1 MPAAEST
8 DLAEKIFR
16 ELLTAA
22 IARGRQPHHT
32 AALGPTTW
40 LAIDVLARE
49 HPEASPDHI
58 VAAHDATTGVLSGAR
73 SAALRRHTRTTRAG

>member
-22 IARGRQPHHT
+22 IARGRRPHHT

-49 HPEASPDHI
+49 HP
-58 VAAHDATTGVLSGAR
+58 DATPDP
-73 SAALRRHTRTTRAG
+73 RTT